1 MTRISLILVG
11 LLFAFPLN
19 AAYHLELEAYPAAAF
34 PYFSKFGAVGLH
46 VYEGGVRADTVWLD
60 GFSRNGAPAVTVL
73 NPIARMYTDI
83 PVSQLASL
91 VKKLGG
97 GSGEV
102 EGSAVAVLGPKMAGT
117 VAGIPAIRH
126 RLVYGPAAYIDVW
139 TTMVVPENQQM
150 RSIVNQMVGAISPGT
165 LKSWQAIGGTPL
177 HVELNFRR
185 FKKVKLLGVKK
196 FTRTADDEADALQT
210 GPIYVKAPFLDSLW
224 K

>member
-1 MTRISLILVG
+1 MTRVSLIL
-11 LLFAFPLN
+11 LALFLTSPLS

-60 GFSRNGAPAVTVL
+60 GFSRNGTPAVTVL

-83 PVSQLASL
+83 PVTQVASL
-91 VKKLGG
+91 VKRLGG

-102 EGSAVAVLGPKMAGT
+102 EGGAVATLGPKLAGT
-117 VAGIPAIRH
+117 VASIPAIRH

-139 TTMVVPENQQM
+139 TTMVVPENQQL
-150 RSIVNQMVGAISPGT
+150 RSIVNQLVGAISPGT
-165 LKSWQAIGGTPL
+165 VKAWSAIAGTPL

-196 FTRTADDEADALQT
+196 FSRTADDEADALQT